1 MKSILTTAAL
11 AGLSFAIPS
20 HATEAKLQFTQT
32 GQSHMEFACPS
43 RPQLRLHIRSGE
55 IHIVGSNEAKITVDL
70 SGKNLDKI
78 QDFTA
83 RLICTKSLAELH
95 VSGGPRNELT
105 ITFHVP
111 KSVDLYARIPA
122 GEVTIDEITGNKNVE
137 LHAGELT
144 ISVGKP
150 ADYHHVYASVWAGE
164 VDAAAFGDNKGGL
177 FRTVSK
183 DSTGPYS
190 LYAHVT
196 TGQLT
201 LR

>member
-1 MKSILTTAAL
+1 MKTILAMLAL
-11 AGLSFAIPS
+11 GAWPLAIPS
-20 HATEAKLQFTQT
+20 QAADAKLQFSQT
-32 GQSHMEFACPS
+32 GQSHMEFNCPS
-43 RPQLRLHIRSGE
+43 RPQLRLYVRSGE
-55 IHIVGSNEAKITVDL
+55 IHIVGTDDSKITVDL

-78 QDFTA
+78 QDLTA
-83 RLICTKSLAELH
+83 RLTCTQSQAELH

-105 ITFHVP
+105 ITIHVP
-111 KSVDLYARIPA
+111 KTVDLYARIPA
-122 GEVTIDEITGNKNVE
+122 GEVTIDGITGNKNVE
-137 LHAGELT
+137 LHAGDLT
-144 ISVGKP
+144 ISVGK
-150 ADYHHVYASVWAGE
+150 ATDYRHVYASVWAGE
-164 VDAAAFGDNKGGL
+164 VDAEAFGDNKGGL